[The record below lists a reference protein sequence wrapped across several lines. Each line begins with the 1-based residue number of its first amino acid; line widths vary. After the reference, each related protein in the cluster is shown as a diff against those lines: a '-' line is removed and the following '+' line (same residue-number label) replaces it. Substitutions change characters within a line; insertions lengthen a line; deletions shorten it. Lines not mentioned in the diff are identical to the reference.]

1 MEQVPVFNSQ
11 TRMIWLRAN
20 IVMIA
25 LMVTTCVSEDRYSLA
40 ILEGQM
46 TLMKAFQSNVEVR
59 LDAIQG
65 DLGTLTKRVS
75 NLESLVT
82 TLENKVEELI
92 GRTTEVYGIINE
104 QSSTIKDGI
113 MVTIRGLHIS
123 WSDWSAWSDCSQSCD
138 RGRISRHRLCNVPPP
153 LTDGI
158 CIGGDTETEE
168 CVIREFCPFDGQWA
182 LWSTWSTCSGSC
194 GDGVE
199 TRNRSCSDPAPA
211 YGGNVCPGHDIE
223 TNPCNL
229 QQSVKYD
236 CSDVLK
242 LGLSRGSG
250 VYRITPWNTHKEVDV
265 YCDMDT
271 DGGGWT
277 VFQRRFDGSIEFN
290 RSFVEYEQGFGSLDG
305 EFWMG
310 LGLLYS
316 ITSRAKMTLRMDM
329 NSSKGTTGFDEYSG
343 FYISPP
349 DQYNFNV
356 DRRINSAGSTL
367 IIEVDRRM
375 W

>member
-1 MEQVPVFNSQ
+1 MVF
-11 TRMIWLRAN
+11 TFL
-20 IVMIA
+20 
-25 LMVTTCVSEDRYSLA
+25 Y
-40 ILEGQM
+40 
-46 TLMKAFQSNVEVR
+46 
-59 LDAIQG
+59 
-65 DLGTLTKRVS
+65 
-75 NLESLVT
+75 LV
-82 TLENKVEELI
+82 
-92 GRTTEVYGIINE
+92 
-104 QSSTIKDGI
+104 
-113 MVTIRGLHIS
+113 HIS

-138 RGRISRHRLCNVPPP
+138 RGRISRHRLCNVPPH

-211 YGGNVCPGHDIE
+211 YGGKVCPGHDIE

-242 LGLSRGSG
+242 LGLSHGSG

-310 LGLLYS
+310 
-316 ITSRAKMTLRMDM
+316 KFLR
-329 NSSKGTTGFDEYSG
+329 
-343 FYISPP
+343 
-349 DQYNFNV
+349 
-356 DRRINSAGSTL
+356 
-367 IIEVDRRM
+367 
-375 W
+375 

>member
-1 MEQVPVFNSQ
+1 
-11 TRMIWLRAN
+11 
-20 IVMIA
+20 
-25 LMVTTCVSEDRYSLA
+25 
-40 ILEGQM
+40 
-46 TLMKAFQSNVEVR
+46 
-59 LDAIQG
+59 
-65 DLGTLTKRVS
+65 
-75 NLESLVT
+75 
-82 TLENKVEELI
+82 
-92 GRTTEVYGIINE
+92 
-104 QSSTIKDGI
+104 
-113 MVTIRGLHIS
+113 
-123 WSDWSAWSDCSQSCD
+123 
-138 RGRISRHRLCNVPPP
+138 
-153 LTDGI
+153 
-158 CIGGDTETEE
+158 
-168 CVIREFCPFDGQWA
+168 
-182 LWSTWSTCSGSC
+182 
-194 GDGVE
+194 
-199 TRNRSCSDPAPA
+199 
-211 YGGNVCPGHDIE
+211 
-223 TNPCNL
+223 
-229 QQSVKYD
+229 
-236 CSDVLK
+236 
-242 LGLSRGSG
+242 
-250 VYRITPWNTHKEVDV
+250 
-265 YCDMDT
+265 MDT